1 VSEKPPSDD
10 SMLSGP
16 MPVIES
22 VRRGTAAAPGIAIGR
37 VYLVDR
43 RRLKVPKRH
52 LMDDE
57 LDGEIE
63 RFRRSLDAS
72 DRQLERIKEK
82 IEARFDDH
90 YNIITAHQLILHDEH
105 LVDETIRNIRD
116 KNINAEWALRK
127 TVEHIR
133 GVFDSIEDDYFRE
146 RRSDVEFVG
155 ERVLRNLLGR
165 EVLVS
170 PPPDAIVVAYDLSPS
185 DTANFYR
192 AAVAGLATDAG
203 GNTSHTAIIA
213 RAHEI
218 PAVVGLE
225 DITAVVGNGD
235 LVIVDG
241 TNGIVIMHPSPETVG
256 LYRERARLEAAEGV
270 ALLRNVDLPAVSQDA
285 VNISL
290 VANIDHV
297 DEIRAALA
305 YGAEGIGLFRTE
317 YLFMTGSDKVP
328 EEEDHYQHA
337 LKVID
342 SLGNRPVT
350 FRTMDLGADKMAH
363 FLSDHHEANPALGLR
378 SIRLCLKPEVLPLF
392 KQQLRALLRAALKGN
407 VRIMFPMISGVH
419 ELNMA
424 NEILDEVKEELRT
437 AGTPFAEGV
446 KVGIMIEMP
455 SAAIVADH
463 LAKRVDFFSIGT
475 NDLIQY
481 TLAVDR
487 VNEHV
492 AYLYDPL
499 HPALLRLIDMV
510 VKAGRVAGIPVGLCG
525 EMAGDATVAPVLLG
539 LGLTELSMNAVAI
552 PLVKQVIRDARVSQ
566 LRELATQALDLASA
580 PEIKEA
586 VRRYLAMRADT

>member
-1 VSEKPPSDD
+1 MTTRLPTDD
-10 SMLSGP
+10 SMLSGTL
-16 MPVIES
+16 PVIET
-22 VRRGTAAAPGIAIGR
+22 VRKGTAAAPGIAIGR
-37 VYLVDR
+37 AYLMDR

-52 LMDDE
+52 ILADE
-57 LDGEIE
+57 IDGEIE
-63 RFRRSLDAS
+63 RFHRALDAS

-90 YNIITAHQLILHDEH
+90 YNIIAAHQLILHDEH

-116 KNINAEWALRK
+116 KAVNAEWALRK

-165 EVLVS
+165 DLQVT
-170 PPPDAIVVAYDLSPS
+170 PPPDAIVVAYDLSPA
-185 DTANFYR
+185 DTAQFYR

-218 PAVVGLE
+218 PAVVGLD

-235 LVIVDG
+235 LIVIDG
-241 TNGIVIMHPSPETVG
+241 TNGVVVLNPSPETVA
-256 LYRERARLEAAEGV
+256 LYRERSRLEAAQGV
-270 ALLRNVDLPAVSQDA
+270 ALLANVDLPAVSKDD
-285 VNISL
+285 VRISL
-290 VANIDHV
+290 VSNIDHE
-297 DEIRAALA
+297 DEIKGALA

-317 YLFMTGSDKVP
+317 FLFLTSARVP
-328 EEEDHYQHA
+328 DENDVFRHA
-337 LKVID
+337 CSVIE
-342 SLGNRPVT
+342 SLAGRQVT
-350 FRTMDLGADKMAH
+350 FRTMDLGADKMAV
-363 FLSDHHEANPALGLR
+363 FMPELHEANPALGLR
-378 SIRLCLKPEVLPLF
+378 SIRLCLSPQVRPLF
-392 KQQLRALLRAALKGN
+392 KQQLRGLLRAARSGN
-407 VRIMFPMISGVH
+407 MRIMFPMISGVR
-419 ELNMA
+419 ELDMA
-424 NEILDEVKEELRT
+424 LEVMDEVKHELVRD
-437 AGTPFAEGV
+437 GTPFAPDT

-455 SAAIVADH
+455 SAAVVADH
-463 LAKRVDFFSIGT
+463 LARRVDFFSIGT

-492 AYLYDPL
+492 AYLYDSM

-510 VKAGRVAGIPVGLCG
+510 VKAADAAGIPCGLCG
-525 EMAGDATVAPVLLG
+525 EMAGDMNVAPLLLG

-552 PLVKQVIRDARVSQ
+552 PQVKQVIRSSTVHQ
-566 LRELATQALDLASA
+566 LRALAVKALTLPSGAEVKELVWGFLQGG
-580 PEIKEA
+580 K
-586 VRRYLAMRADT
+586 V